1 MKNLITFEEFLKE
14 ERIDEKVGSLQDQV
28 YDALDWLYP
37 FRELGAD
44 QQGELVKLITKQL
57 NKWGIK

>member
-1 MKNLITFEEFLKE
+1 MKNLQTLEDFTKE
-14 ERIDEKVGSLQDQV
+14 ETLDEKLGSLEDQV

-37 FRELGAD
+37 FRELGTD